1 MTGSRRRAGTSRV
14 PDSRRRAGTS
24 RVPDSRRRAGTSRVP
39 DSTRPAHPRVY
50 LAGPEVFL
58 SNAHD
63 VGVAK
68 KALCA
73 RHGLVGVYPAD
84 NDVPTA
90 PVPASGYAIA
100 KTNEALIDT
109 CHLVVANMTPFR
121 GPSAD
126 VGTAY
131 EMGYARGRGL
141 PVFAYSTL
149 VQDFATRTAHK
160 VATVRDADG
169 SLRDPNG
176 LLIESFGLT
185 DNVMLDYAVRD
196 SGATIVVPPEPGA
209 IGPDGSAPSADH
221 YGRLGEFERCLA
233 LVVEALRDL

>member
-1 MTGSRRRAGTSRV
+1 MTGSRRSAGAARV
-14 PDSRRRAGTS
+14 TGRSGTA
-24 RVPDSRRRAGTSRVP
+24 R
-39 DSTRPAHPRVY
+39 PRVY

-84 NDVPTA
+84 NDVPTT

-100 KTNEALIDT
+100 KANEALIDT

-149 VQDFATRTAHK
+149 AQDFTTRTAHK
-160 VATVRDADG
+160 VAPVRDADAA
-169 SLRDPNG
+169 
-176 LLIESFGLT
+176 F
-185 DNVMLDYAVRD
+185 
-196 SGATIVVPPEPGA
+196 A
-209 IGPDGSAPSADH
+209 IPTAW
-221 YGRLGEFERCLA
+221 
-233 LVVEALRDL
+233 

>member
-1 MTGSRRRAGTSRV
+1 MTGSRRSASAARV
-14 PDSRRRAGTS
+14 T
-24 RVPDSRRRAGTSRVP
+24 
-39 DSTRPAHPRVY
+39 DSTRTAHPRVY

-58 SNAHD
+58 FNAHD

-84 NDVPTA
+84 NDVSTA

-100 KTNEALIDT
+100 KANEALIDT

-141 PVFAYSTL
+141 PVFAYSAL
-149 VQDFATRTAHK
+149 MQDFTTRTAQRGSA
-160 VATVRDADG
+160 VQDADG
-169 SLRDPNG
+169 SLRDVNG
-176 LLIESFGLT
+176 LVIESFGLI
-185 DNVMLDYAVRD
+185 DNLMLDYAVRG
-196 SGATIVVPPEPGA
+196 SGATIIVPQEPGG
-209 IGPDGSAPSADH
+209 IGPDGSAPDADH
-221 YGRLGEFERCLA
+221 YGRLREFERCLA
-233 LVVEALRDL
+233 LVVEVLPDF